1 MSEYRS
7 SKAFEITKNVK
18 ESNAETLLNVRSG
31 GVVGE
36 LREQIEQ
43 LQAKNKELKTE
54 VKQWKMR
61 TDEAANIVADYEEL
75 KNVLEKILKR
85 EDCVCNSYEDCD
97 CTWEL
102 VCKTIDPKRW
112 AKLQAMKGGENNEL

>member
-85 EDCVCNSYEDCD
+85 EDCEDCD

-102 VCKTIDPKRW
+102 VCKAIDPKRW
-112 AKLQAMKGGENNEL
+112 QSLQAKKGGKND